1 MRRSDVEAVKAYLS
15 RDVER
20 YRPPYGRAEVSEPRR
35 CVFAG
40 TTNRSDYLVD
50 DTGGRRFWPVA
61 VTRIDIEA
69 LQWDRDQL
77 WAEAVAAF
85 RSGAPW
91 WLIGEAEQEAAAEVA
106 LRGEDDPW
114 TAAVLEFVSL
124 RDEVSTR
131 DVLEHLGVERNEQ
144 SKAFSMRVAGIL
156 AREGW
161 ARGGKL
167 RRLNRDLARYVHS
180 QRRGGLIV
188 EPPWNHNRKSRAK
201 TDMGNLRNLLQRKMS
216 ET

>member
-61 VTRIDIEA
+61 VTRIDIA
-69 LQWDRDQL
+69 SLQWDRDQL

-91 WLIGEAEQEAAAEVA
+91 WLTGEAEQEAAAEVTM
-106 LRGEDDPW
+106 RGEDDPW

-161 ARGGKL
+161 ARSGKFSAG
-167 RRLNRDLARYVHS
+167 LNRGLARYVRTAS
-180 QRRGGLIV
+180 AG
-188 EPPWNHNRKSRAK
+188 A
-201 TDMGNLRNLLQRKMS
+201 D
-216 ET
+216 